1 VIVGVAADI
10 VQERIALAGD
20 QGEAVYVP
28 LAQMPLRTPSYALR
42 TVGDPLALAADVR
55 RAVWGVNPDQ
65 PVARLRT
72 LDAHVAESL
81 SGPMAISIFLGAMG
95 VIALLLASMGIYGVM
110 AHSVAQQQ
118 REIGIRM
125 ALGAGRSTVVGLV
138 TRSGL
143 TLAGVGMIL
152 GVPLSYVMY
161 RMVAS
166 SMNLFESQMSLSYA
180 YWMTG
185 ALAAVAV
192 LSTYLP
198 ARRASGIQP
207 VAALKD

>member
-1 VIVGVAADI
+1 
-10 VQERIALAGD
+10 
-20 QGEAVYVP
+20 
-28 LAQMPLRTPSYALR
+28 
-42 TVGDPLALAADVR
+42 
-55 RAVWGVNPDQ
+55 
-65 PVARLRT
+65 
-72 LDAHVAESL
+72 
-81 SGPMAISIFLGAMG
+81 
-95 VIALLLASMGIYGVM
+95 MGIYGVM

-125 ALGAGRSTVVGLV
+125 ALGAGRTTVVGLV

-143 TLAGVGMIL
+143 TLAGVGMLL

-166 SMNLFESQMSLSYA
+166 SMNLFEGEMSLSYA
-180 YWMTG
+180 YWVTG